1 MKTST
6 ATEVI
11 AGRLLLGIVL
21 LATIPNSIAGEPTS
35 PTGSLSRLLDMI
47 TGERMLADVIRLS
60 SLEFGGR
67 RAGTEDDLAS
77 ARYVAERMSSIGL
90 QPGGSQPLPQHP
102 LPAPWAMTAPIRI
115 THIEHAPQ
123 LDLSSPDVTITAA
136 HGADFL
142 PILDSP
148 AVHTTAPVV
157 FVGYGIADPARGY
170 DDYAGMDVRD
180 RVVLFLRGKPDFYP
194 VPVSHA
200 EKVRTAKDKGAVA
213 FMTVTGP
220 MISAYEAR
228 RGGNNRPAGSY
239 GQIDGERPLP
249 GCWIS
254 TELAERLL
262 ATPQRSLRRLQEDL
276 NGAGAGKSFPLRVT
290 AALSWDSA
298 EAAGLMINVLGTL
311 PGAGPQAHETVIIG
325 AHRDHL
331 GRQGPLFFPGAD
343 DNASGTAV
351 ILEIA
356 RLLGSAGLP
365 PRRTLLFLSFSGE
378 EQGLLGSRLYVSHPI
393 RPLPATPAMIN
404 VDHAGVGN
412 GRLTV
417 GVTGLTK
424 AFGQDAGTAA
434 GIGDRLDL
442 FGFFPG
448 GDHVPFKEAGVP
460 TITVV
465 SSGPHPDF
473 HQPTDTP
480 NKVQPA
486 TLELTA
492 RYVSALVWKLAYE
505 P

>member
-1 MKTST
+1 MKNNP
-6 ATEVI
+6 ATEAIV
-11 AGRLLLGIVL
+11 GRLLLGIML
-21 LATIPNSIAGEPTS
+21 LATVPSSHAVEPAS
-35 PTGSLSRLLDMI
+35 PTASLSGLLDMI
-47 TGERMLADVIRLS
+47 SGERMLAEVIRLS

-67 RAGTEDDLAS
+67 RTGTEDDLAS
-77 ARYVAERMSSIGL
+77 ARYVAERMGSIGL
-90 QPGGSQPLPQHP
+90 QPGGSQPLPRHP
-102 LPAPWAMTAPIRI
+102 FPVAWAMAAPVPI
-115 THIEHAPQ
+115 THIEHAPH
-123 LDLSSPDVTITAA
+123 LELSSPDVTITAA

-148 AVHTTAPVV
+148 PVRVTAQVV

-170 DDYAGMDVRD
+170 DDYAGAEVRD
-180 RVVLFLRGKPDFYP
+180 RLVLFLRGKPDFYP
-194 VPVSHA
+194 VPVSQA

-220 MISAYEAR
+220 VISAYEAW
-228 RGGNNRPAGSY
+228 RGGSSRPAGSY
-239 GQIDGERPLP
+239 SQTDGERPLP

-262 ATPQRSLRRLQEDL
+262 GKPQRSLRRLQEEL
-276 NGAGAGKSFPLRVT
+276 NGTSEREPFPLRVT
-290 AALSWDSA
+290 ATLSWDSA
-298 EAAGLMINVLGTL
+298 EATGLMINVLGII

-331 GRQGPLFFPGAD
+331 GRQGALFFPGAD

-351 ILEIA
+351 ILEAA
-356 RLLGSAGLP
+356 RVLGAAGLP
-365 PRRTLLFLSFSGE
+365 PRRSLLFISFSGE
-378 EQGLLGSRLYVSHPI
+378 EQGLLGSRLYVSRPA

-417 GVTGLTK
+417 GMTGVTK
-424 AFGQDAGTAA
+424 VFGQDAGTAA

-480 NKVQPA
+480 DKVQPA
-486 TLELTA
+486 TLELAA
-492 RYVSALVWKLAYE
+492 RYVLALVWKLAYE